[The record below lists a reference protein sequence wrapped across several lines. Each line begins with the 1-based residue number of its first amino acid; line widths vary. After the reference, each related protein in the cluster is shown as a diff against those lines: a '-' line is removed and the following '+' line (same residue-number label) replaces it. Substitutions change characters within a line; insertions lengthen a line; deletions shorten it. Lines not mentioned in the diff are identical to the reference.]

1 MSTSSGQSRRF
12 DSQEQEVYLNLW
24 RTYDRLRQLEDE
36 LFTRFELT
44 AQQYNVLRLLRGE
57 HPHKLPTLSL
67 AGRLVSRA
75 PDITRILDKLESRGL
90 IERERPPE
98 DRRTVRVGITVKGLE
113 LLRQLDAPVREC
125 HSRQLGHLSPA
136 DLRALSAL
144 LEGARRPHEDPDGA
158 WMATAS
164 EEPS

>member
-1 MSTSSGQSRRF
+1 MNATSGRSRRF
-12 DSQEQEVYLNLW
+12 DSLQQEVYLNLW
-24 RTYDRLRQLEDE
+24 RTYDRLRQLEDDF
-36 LFTRFELT
+36 FTRFELT

-57 HPHKLPTLSL
+57 LPHKLPTLSL

-75 PDITRILDKLESRGL
+75 PDITRILDKLETRGL

-98 DRRTVRVGITVKGLE
+98 DRRTVRVGITASGLE

-125 HSRQLGHLSPA
+125 HERQLGHLSPA
-136 DLRALSAL
+136 NLSTLAEL
-144 LEGARRPHEDPDGA
+144 LEMARRPHEDLSGPWISTPA
-158 WMATAS
+158 